1 MHRLKNLNFLEYRAL
16 YNLDTIT
23 VIVVGTV
30 LNMVLLQSKLLQ
42 QSALL

>member
-1 MHRLKNLNFLEYRAL
+1 MHGLKNFNFLEYRAL

-30 LNMVLLQSKLLQ
+30 LNMVLQSKLLQ